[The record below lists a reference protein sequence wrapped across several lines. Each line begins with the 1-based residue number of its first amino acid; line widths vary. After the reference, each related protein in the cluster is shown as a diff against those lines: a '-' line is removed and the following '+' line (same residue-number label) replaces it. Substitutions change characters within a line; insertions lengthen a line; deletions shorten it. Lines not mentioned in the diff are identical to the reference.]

1 MIHSPDIEH
10 RLLPPGP
17 PVQQLV
23 SWKRSC
29 APGGKTFGINR
40 GPRKKNLLLLQRI
53 PLFPVCVRSVFSSA
67 PHCNISA
74 SLPSVKAG
82 MLGFFVWKTGG
93 FDVMADGLM
102 TSVEVLVFPWRCP
115 PPPPPS
121 HSFYRRWKG
130 EAEVGRLSFF
140 SCQRQMT
147 RAAERRA
154 LWLPGALGI
163 ISLSPSEADWTA
175 LLA

>member
-40 GPRKKNLLLLQRI
+40 DQRKNLLLLQRI
-53 PLFPVCVRSVFSSA
+53 PLFPVCVRSFFPLRRIATSPRACPVSRPECFF
-67 PHCNISA
+67 
-74 SLPSVKAG
+74 
-82 MLGFFVWKTGG
+82 FFVGKTGG
-93 FDVMADGLM
+93 FDVVADGLM
-102 TSVEVLVFPWRCP
+102 TSVEVLVFPWRCFP
-115 PPPPPS
+115 PP

-147 RAAERRA
+147 RAVERRA

-163 ISLSPSEADWTA
+163 ISLSPSEADWTG